1 MSDAFQPISSL
12 DALEIEII
20 SCRRCPRLVE
30 WREQVAREK
39 RRAYLDWEY
48 WGKPVPGFGDRDAQL
63 LLIGLAP
70 GAHGSNRTGRMFT
83 GDSSGDTLYPALF
96 RAGFSNQE
104 HATDQNDGMQL
115 RDAFIT
121 ALARCVPPG
130 NKPITEELTNCR
142 PFLAAEIRMLKDVRV
157 VLALGGMAFNGYLR
171 LLREMGFEP
180 PRVKFSHGAWHP
192 MGAGLPILAGCY
204 HPSRQNTQTGRLN
217 ATMLDDVFQRI
228 RGELGDY
235 GGAY

>member
-1 MSDAFQPISSL
+1 MMMTEHKGSWDAHEREL
-12 DALEIEII
+12 LA
-20 SCRRCPRLVE
+20 CRRCPRLVA

-39 RRAYLDWEY
+39 RRAYMDWSY
-48 WGKPVPGFGDRDAQL
+48 WGKPVLGFGARDARL

-96 RAGFSNQE
+96 RAGFSSQE
-104 HATDQNDGMQL
+104 HATDQDDGMQL
-115 RDAFIT
+115 RDTFIT

-130 NKPITEELTNCR
+130 NKPVAEELSNCR
-142 PFLAAEIRMLKDVRV
+142 PFLEAEIRMLKAVRV

-180 PRVKFSHGAWHP
+180 PRLKFSHGAWYS
-192 MGAGLPILAGCY
+192 MGTELPILAACY
-204 HPSRQNTQTGRLN
+204 HPSRQNTQTGRLTI
-217 ATMLDDVFQRI
+217 AMLDDVFQRI
-228 RGELGDY
+228 REELGNH
-235 GGAY
+235 GGAF